1 MNLMQKYR
9 QLLPEKEE
17 AMSPEHEQVSEQ
29 RRNSLE
35 ACINAAAATFVGEI
49 IQGNKWHDCPETRAA
64 EVQIEIMQKNIM
76 DGRGK
81 LIDFREACEKW
92 KKAGTK

>member
-1 MNLMQKYR
+1 MGYL
-9 QLLPEKEE
+9 EKALKVANEFRE
-17 AMSPEHEQVSEQ
+17 GNRISEQ
-29 RRNSLE
+29 RRNTLE
-35 ACINAAAATFVGEI
+35 DAINAIAATFVGEI

-64 EVQIEIMQKNIM
+64 EAEIEIMQKNIM

>member
-1 MNLMQKYR
+1 MGYL
-9 QLLPEKEE
+9 EKALKVANEFRE
-17 AMSPEHEQVSEQ
+17 GNRISEQ
-29 RRNSLE
+29 RRNTLE
-35 ACINAAAATFVGEI
+35 DAINAAAATFVGEI

-92 KKAGTK
+92 KKAGKK